1 MKYQLTP
8 KQAQFNNEGFVI
20 VEGRALI
27 YNTDAQTGEFIN
39 ATYEYV
45 AKGIGLPDHVCLDAP
60 KSVKDGKAIIR
71 DGDKWSYPSDH
82 RGKKIYS
89 TVTGVE
95 LTITEIGDIPS
106 DYTLL
111 KPSSKFDNWDGE
123 QWVLD
128 TEKQHQHDVNT
139 ATSQKKQLL
148 SDVSARIQY
157 LQDAVDSQIATEQET
172 QLLAEW
178 KKYRVLVN
186 RIDVQQAPNID
197 WPKQPK

>member
-8 KQAQFNNEGFVI
+8 KMAQFNKEGFVI
-20 VEGRALI
+20 VEGWALI
-27 YNTDAQTGEFIN
+27 YNTDNRTGEFIN

-45 AKGIGLPDHVCLDAP
+45 AEGIGLPDHVCLDAP

-89 TVTGVE
+89 TVTGAE

-111 KPSSKFDNWDGE
+111 KPSSEFDNWDGE
-123 QWVLD
+123 NWVLNA
-128 TEKQHQHDVNT
+128 EKQHQHEIDV
-139 ATSQKKQLL
+139 ATSLKKHLL
-148 SDVSARIQY
+148 SEVNEQIEY
-157 LQDAVDSQIATEQET
+157 LQDAIDADIATDDEKS
-172 QLLAEW
+172 LFASL
-178 KKYRVLVN
+178 KKYRVLLN

-197 WPKQPK
+197 WPEKP